1 MQILH
6 INLTLNTV
14 FTFFCYFCYTLTD
27 INMIVKR
34 LLTGVSVC
42 SFSLLLSAQQRV
54 KMVVNDLFV
63 PDKTEVLSG
72 YVGEKLA
79 ASYEHRILAQSV
91 DKLIGP
97 FTNRVEDHLW

>member
-1 MQILH
+1 
-6 INLTLNTV
+6 
-14 FTFFCYFCYTLTD
+14 
-27 INMIVKR
+27 
-34 LLTGVSVC
+34 
-42 SFSLLLSAQQRV
+42 
-54 KMVVNDLFV
+54 MVVNDLFV